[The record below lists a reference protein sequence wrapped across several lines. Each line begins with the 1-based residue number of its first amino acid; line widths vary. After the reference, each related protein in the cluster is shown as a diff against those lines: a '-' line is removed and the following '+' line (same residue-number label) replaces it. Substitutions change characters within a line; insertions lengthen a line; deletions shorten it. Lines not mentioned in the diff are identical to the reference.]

1 MMRNCN
7 LLLLLALT
15 LFTCSFFSSTQTCS
29 AQQQTAA
36 SQVSSGT
43 ENSLSTNAAGDQSG
57 TTSNSMPVTSSDVEE
72 FPYIA
77 LVLSDDVYVRSGPAT
92 PYYPVCKLK
101 KGQDVVVTMV
111 RPGKTNWSRV
121 EPVDGTIA
129 YIAAEFVDLEE
140 GQTSKGI
147 VNSKDVRVRAGS
159 ADIAPENAY
168 RVLMLAQT
176 GQEVTIL
183 GQVGSFYKI
192 VPPQGCYFWIAS
204 EFLKKK
210 SEVSNDELD
219 TLRDAVVDV
228 VSEKQAEEL
237 KTPEMTPE
245 VKSQF
250 DLLRELLVK
259 YEGVQGLPLISRDYS
274 VIEKEVKQLSEKAT
288 ATTVKKTVE
297 IMLENIAQGIAAQQ
311 RISESLDQS
320 KDIADAMKQIDD
332 AVVKVLEEISPA
344 ADANDVIVVKGRL
357 EPSAVFNSEVSQR
370 YVLMDDQGLISCY
383 VVGENLKALL
393 GKRVSV
399 SGPVSYDP
407 FGKTRVVTAVKVV
420 ELSSAEQ
427 E

>member
-1 MMRNCN
+1 MIKKCN
-7 LLLLLALT
+7 LLLLLT
-15 LFTCSFFSSTQTCS
+15 LSLFVYSFFSCVQTCS
-29 AQQQTAA
+29 AQQQAAA
-36 SQVSSGT
+36 SQT
-43 ENSLSTNAAGDQSG
+43 LTPAENNLPATGSVTKSG

-77 LVLSDDVYVRSGPAT
+77 LVLTDDVYVRSGPAT

-129 YIAAEFVDLEE
+129 YIAAEFVDLKD
-140 GQTSKGI
+140 GQTGI
-147 VNSKDVRVRAGS
+147 GVVNSKDVRVRAGS
-159 ADIAPENAY
+159 ADMAPENAY

-192 VPPQGCYFWIAS
+192 VPPQGCYFWVAS

-210 SEVSNDELD
+210 SDVSNDELD
-219 TLRDAVVDV
+219 TLRDAVVDLV
-228 VSEKQAEEL
+228 TDKQAEEL
-237 KTPEMTPE
+237 KAPEMSPE

-274 VIEKEVKQLSEKAT
+274 VIEKEVKELAEKAT
-288 ATTVKKTVE
+288 ATTVKKTVD
-297 IMLENIAQGIAAQQ
+297 IMLENIAQGIAAQK
-311 RISESLDQS
+311 RIAESLDQS

-344 ADANDVIVVKGRL
+344 ADANDVIVVKGQL

-383 VVGENLKALL
+383 VVGENLKSLL

-420 ELSSAEQ
+420 ELNTSEQ
-427 E
+427 K